1 MVAEIFPLGVRAK
14 AISIGASSNWLNNFA
29 VRIIQPSSLFQCAN
43 TSQIGQAT
51 PQMVAQMGYGTFIFF
66 GAMCILGALF
76 IYFVVPETKNLT
88 LEEMDEVFG
97 DEAGSAIE
105 DRNRLLQIYTEL
117 GLLDFGSSE
126 EKPEA
131 VIP

>member
-29 VRIIQPSSLFQCAN
+29 VRIIRPCSLLQCAN

-66 GAMCILGALF
+66 GVMCILGALF

-88 LEEMDEVFG
+88 LE
-97 DEAGSAIE
+97 
-105 DRNRLLQIYTEL
+105 
-117 GLLDFGSSE
+117 
-126 EKPEA
+126 
-131 VIP
+131 